1 MIYRSYFGSDPPFF
15 IYYVYIY
22 AYKNPPGCSETTV
35 IPVSC
40 NLDANSL
47 ACIILANFD

>member
-15 IYYVYIY
+15 IYTT
-22 AYKNPPGCSETTV
+22 YKNPPGCSETTV